1 MRDLGVI
8 IDQKLY
14 FCDHVNNIIQGAR
27 KALGFIMRNSHCINS
42 EHVLKLL
49 YFTLVRSKL
58 EYASVI
64 WNSISKHQSDRIE
77 RVQHKFLTFLHK
89 RITGFYSDDIDS
101 LCNIY
106 NLQSLKSRRT
116 IFDNIFLYKC
126 INAKFNVNAVVSFF
140 SLHVPRFSTR
150 RTTLFHVPF
159 GRVNCVR
166 DSLFSRI
173 PRQFNLLLNE
183 YNDIDPFSVNLNGFK
198 NVLKHCFLSIC

>member
-1 MRDLGVI
+1 
-8 IDQKLY
+8 
-14 FCDHVNNIIQGAR
+14 
-27 KALGFIMRNSHCINS
+27 MRNSHCINS

-49 YFTLVRSKL
+49 YFTMVRSKL

-64 WNSISKHQSDRIE
+64 WNSISIHQSDRIE
-77 RVQHKFLTFLHK
+77 RVQHKFLKCLHK
-89 RITGFYSDDIDS
+89 RITGFYCDDINL

-126 INAKFNVNAVVSFF
+126 INAKFNVNALTSFF
-140 SLHVPRFSTR
+140 GLHVPRISTR
-150 RTTLFHVPF
+150 PTSLFHVPF

-173 PRQFNLLLNE
+173 PRQFNSLLND
-183 YNDIDPFSVNLNGFK
+183 YNDIYLFYCKFRR
-198 NVLKHCFLSIC
+198 F